1 MDHSPRVL
9 KSPSAWFSLGF
20 LATICQVLLLRDFL
34 VFCTGSEL
42 GIAVLLCTWLAGI
55 AAGAGFSRPLL
66 RSSLSPGV
74 ILPICL
80 TLLAFSCPAS
90 LTLVRS
96 AGLFVETPAGTLA
109 PLGQLLFIA
118 LAAALPPGL
127 LVGITFPL
135 ACATESEPSGPE
147 PPHPESGALTIGRVY
162 ALEAAGSVSAGLVHT
177 WLLVTL
183 LPAMQTALLSGAALC
198 LAAAWQSRRLGG
210 SLKRG
215 RLLTAGRRSAA
226 TAGLLML
233 IAGLIPALGGR
244 LDRLT
249 LEQRWHSLHPGL
261 ELLLT
266 LETPHQRLEVGRLG
280 DQTVFLSNGAVLST
294 YPDPWVADLWGHLV
308 LSVHPSPR
316 RILLAGG
323 LESGLLA
330 AMLRHPGVEKIRLVE
345 QDPALPALFGRYA
358 TGQDRLALTNPRF
371 TLDTGDGRR
380 LINRMAAGLPDH
392 SAGEWDMIVI
402 LLPDP
407 TTAMINRYYTREFYA
422 ACRRLLRPGGILLC
436 RVTASANYLEGEAGA
451 LARSVHATLCHV
463 FPTVQAAGGDRL
475 ILAASSRAAD
485 PDFFSAKQLIGH
497 FEESG
502 AIDPEFSPL
511 IFHSLVEE
519 DRSRYLK
526 TQLVTEPDSGTG
538 GVNSDWHPQ
547 AQLHTLRLWSRF
559 SGDSLDPL
567 FRLIFLPTPSWLVA
581 AAVALPLIWALAPLA
596 VRSRRRIMGIN
607 RGTVLAAVTAA
618 GFTGLSLELVC
629 IYVYQGAFGNLY
641 RMIGSLV
648 ALFML
653 GLALGG
659 AGAVPLGRWLTGRRK
674 AGLRRVLILALSG
687 QALIAFCVPAALGLL
702 VSKHLLFAASI
713 VSEGLVLLLAGAAGW
728 FTGLALPAAG
738 GMLIGD
744 GPPSAPGRTASASA
758 QVNSADHL
766 GAMAA
771 AALIGLAAIPRLGVL
786 ATAGLLA
793 LITVC
798 CALRLALE
806 RTGARQSC

>member
-407 TTAMINRYYTREFYA
+407 TTAMINRYYTREFFGEV
-422 ACRRLLRPGGILLC
+422 RRVLLPTGIMSF
-436 RVTASANYLEGEAGA
+436 A
-451 LARSVHATLCHV
+451 
-463 FPTVQAAGGDRL
+463 
-475 ILAASSRAAD
+475 
-485 PDFFSAKQLIGH
+485 
-497 FEESG
+497 
-502 AIDPEFSPL
+502 
-511 IFHSLVEE
+511 
-519 DRSRYLK
+519 
-526 TQLVTEPDSGTG
+526 
-538 GVNSDWHPQ
+538 VNSSDNIVGPRLADFLRSLQ
-547 AQLHTLRLWSRF
+547 MTLQRDFWEIVIFPGTMARF
-559 SGDSLDPL
+559 FVATKKGVLTRDP
-567 FRLIFLPTPSWLVA
+567 S
-581 AAVALPLIWALAPLA
+581 
-596 VRSRRRIMGIN
+596 
-607 RGTVLAAVTAA
+607 VLAARLKKQGVRPKFFRPELFVFNA
-618 GFTGLSLELVC
+618 SLFR
-629 IYVYQGAFGNLY
+629 QD
-641 RMIGSLV
+641 
-648 ALFML
+648 ML
-653 GLALGG
+653 LKIL
-659 AGAVPLGRWLTGRRK
+659 AGAKGVKVNTDLNPRCHFYGLTLWSAQHSPVMADLFEFISRWLTPWPVVAVLGLLGLWLWYRRK
-674 AGLRRVLILALSG
+674 KMTALWPLMAVGSVGLTEMTLQILIMISFQTVYGRVYS
-687 QALIAFCVPAALGLL
+687 FLGLL
-702 VSKHLLFAASI
+702 VAAYMAGLAGGGAWMTARLDRPRNPRQTL
-713 VSEGLVLLLAGAAGW
+713 GLVQILAAGICLLTLIAVLAAHALAYRETMTWAPVAIFPLLTLLAGILGGIHFPLAARVFCNEKKQVGK
-728 FTGLALPAAG
+728 GAG
-738 GMLIGD
+738 ILNGVDLTC
-744 GPPSAPGRTASASA
+744 SS
-758 QVNSADHL
+758 L
-766 GAMAA
+766 GALVGGLILLPTLGLVWTFIVLI
-771 AALIGLAAIPRLGVL
+771 ALNLAVAVG
-786 ATAGLLA
+786 
-793 LITVC
+793 
-798 CALRLALE
+798 CAW
-806 RTGARQSC
+806 SDI